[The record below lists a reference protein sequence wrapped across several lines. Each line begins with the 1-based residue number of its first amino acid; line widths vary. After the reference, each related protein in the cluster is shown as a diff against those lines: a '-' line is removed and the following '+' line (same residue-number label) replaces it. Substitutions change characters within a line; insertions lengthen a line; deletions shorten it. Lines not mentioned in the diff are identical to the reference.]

1 MFIATTQSEQQPHAD
16 ADRPSAQHAYDS
28 AGQQRQSNRAVER
41 MQELY
46 SDIVPLYNR
55 RGAFGHEQ
63 LRWQIR

>member
-1 MFIATTQSEQQPHAD
+1 MFVATTQSEQQPHAATQQLRSNND
-16 ADRPSAQHAYDS
+16 FDG
-28 AGQQRQSNRAVER
+28 AGQQRQSNSAVEL

-63 LRWQIR
+63 LRWQIQ